1 MAKVKI
7 KKLALASVM
16 AGLLGYSL
24 PSYADDTEVYFSSI
38 VNNIK
43 ANVLFIIDVS
53 GSMNFTSDYTGT
65 GASGVPTDRTLTR
78 IATVKT
84 SLERILNNDAT
95 QGLRIGLM
103 SFANADYI
111 YLRQPIVDIDEI
123 DKDKDIKQTVAGNQT
138 TLEQTVLTDGDD
150 GWEGKIQVDYGPY
163 KTAWVINR
171 KMNDTYGYVQRSKTK
186 ITGGDPSIENSV
198 ILLQRGAPGSTTSNI
213 AIRFDNILLKSPQS
227 VSLSKSAITKAELKL
242 YGVAEPKGA
251 DDIQIYVFVDTQTN
265 SPHLRPDLEANIT
278 SRPWGTSVTCTLE
291 SPTLGETWHTCDITG
306 LIQNQ
311 IGKSDWQDGNAI
323 TVRLFPPSN
332 TARALRFYTRETGY
346 PAKLLITADNK
357 LIAKNKKLNKEKI
370 LDAAMT
376 LYPQGS
382 TAIVSSFY
390 NASGY
395 ISNITD
401 RSSAPGPYHFTSM
414 PLIPGIY
421 PSPVNPA
428 SPINKK
434 CQLTH
439 LVLMTDGAPQRDLD
453 AAGQIPPYINQAV
466 NNCKIFTAD
475 DKSQTSNDISSGDYA
490 CGRAL
495 TSWLA
500 RTSQSK
506 DTGGEGNYVKTQTI
520 AFALQ
525 DQTGISFL
533 KDLAKYGQGN
543 FYDATDADSLVDAF
557 QSILETALGAARP
570 SASGV
575 VAMGAQSGY
584 DQRSEVFY
592 GLYKTSSYDYWPGN
606 VKGFKMGFDDYELP
620 DGSKA
625 QRAVLKDWSGQH
637 YVVATDGSFIDNLS
651 SAWSS
656 DDSGDVTAGGVV
668 GQLAAPNLR
677 AVYTLKSSVGSL
689 NSGTAIALNSSASAI
704 STADLGLTGA
714 DNTEDRRKGLLDFI
728 IGYDYVAGGTT
739 SGKAKAADPK
749 IGESANNGVSLL
761 SYGQQCISENKNILS
776 CDFNKLEMVG
786 FYATNDGVLRGYN
799 LVNGKALFEFMPQQ
813 MLPVINKL
821 QKKKALND
829 KSVKT
834 YGLDTRVVISHND
847 INQNGIVD
855 GTEKAY
861 AIVASGRGGRYIYGI
876 DITNKSSPKLVWYID
891 NSTPGFS
898 QLANTWSVPL
908 AGTIKVGTTSTPV
921 IVFGGG
927 YNTAQDGGTNYK
939 GTTVPQMQDNVGNAI
954 YVVNVQTGQLL
965 WSTSSGM
972 QYSIPGQVAALTN
985 NEGFMTDIFFGDM
998 GGQIWRFEVNNG
1010 STGTGL
1016 LTAGSG
1022 QGGLVASISGSGAS
1036 DTRRFYQT
1044 PMLYKIP
1051 NTNLVSVNLGS
1062 GYKAH
1067 PLVKDNTDRFYSFRF
1082 PLEANPQ
1089 SNEVVKEDM
1098 MGVLDPLDT
1107 KNGPSNVEHGFMLKL
1122 DNTRG
1127 EKVISNAFADF
1138 DRLVFNT
1145 YIPDTGN
1152 ITQDNCVISKV
1163 GTQRTY
1169 YFSLATGKS
1178 LLETGYT
1185 EVYPATLPL
1194 DSVAYCND
1202 GFCSVISSMDM
1213 LSKKDVPGS
1222 SIIPRGSTIQ
1232 KTTWTD
1238 LFDPN

>member
-7 KKLALASVM
+7 KRLALASIM
-16 AGLLGYSL
+16 AGLLGNSL

-53 GSMNFTSDYTGT
+53 GSMNFTPDYTGT
-65 GASGVPTDRTLTR
+65 SPSGVPTDRTLTR

-84 SLERILNNDAT
+84 SLEKIMNNEAT

-123 DKDKDIKQTVAGNQT
+123 DKDKDIKQTVVGNQT
-138 TLEQTVLTDGDD
+138 TLEQTILSDGDD
-150 GWEGKIQVDYGPY
+150 GWEGVVKVDYGPN

-171 KMNDTYGYVQRSKTK
+171 KMNDTYGFVQRSLKTMA
-186 ITGGDPSIENSV
+186 GGDPSIENSV
-198 ILLQRGAPGSTTSNI
+198 IFLQKGTPASTTSNI
-213 AIRFDNILLKSPQS
+213 ALRFDNILIKNPKS
-227 VSLSKSAITKAELKL
+227 VSLNQSAITKVELKL
-242 YGVAEPKGA
+242 YGVAEPMGA
-251 DDIQIYVFVDTQTN
+251 TDVQIFVFVDTQTN
-265 SPHLRPDLEANIT
+265 SARLRPDLEANIS
-278 SRPWGTSVTCTLE
+278 SRAWSTPIVCTLE
-291 SPTLGETWHTCDITG
+291 SPTLGETWHTCDITT
-306 LIQNQ
+306 LVQNQ
-311 IGKSDWQDGNAI
+311 VGKSDWQDGNAI
-323 TVRLFPPSN
+323 TVRLFPPTN
-332 TARALRFYTRETGY
+332 TARALRFYTREAGY

-357 LIAKNKKLNKEKI
+357 LVAKNKKLNKEKI

-395 ISNITD
+395 ISSITD
-401 RSSAPGPYHFTSM
+401 KSSNPGPYHFNSM

-421 PSPVNPA
+421 PSPANPP

-439 LVLMTDGAPQRDLD
+439 MVLMTDGAPQGDTN
-453 AAGQIPPYINQAV
+453 AAGQIPPYMNQVV
-466 NNCKIFTAD
+466 NDCKIFTAD
-475 DKSQTSNDISSGDYA
+475 DKSKTANDISSGDYA

-533 KDLAKYGQGN
+533 KDLANYGQGN
-543 FYDATDADSLVDAF
+543 FYDAEDADSLVDAF
-557 QSILETALGAARP
+557 QSILEIALGAARP

-575 VAMGAQSGY
+575 VSMGAQSGY
-584 DQRSEVFY
+584 DQRNEVFY

-606 VKGFKMGFDDYELP
+606 VKGFKMGFDDYKLP
-620 DGSKA
+620 DGSTG
-625 QRAVLKDWSGQH
+625 QRAVLKDWSGKD
-637 YVVATDGSFIDNLS
+637 YVVATDGSFIENFS
-651 SAWSS
+651 SAWSTK
-656 DDSGDVTAGGVV
+656 DSGDVTSGGVV

-677 AVYTLKSSVGSL
+677 ALYTLKSSVGSL
-689 NSGTAIALNSSASAI
+689 NSGSAIAINSSASTI

-728 IGYDYVAGGTT
+728 IGYEYIAGGTS

-761 SYGQQCISENKNILS
+761 SYGKECADANKNILS
-776 CDFNKLEMVG
+776 CDFNMLGMVG
-786 FYATNDGVLRGYN
+786 FYATNDGVFRGYD
-799 LVNGKALFEFMPQQ
+799 LTNGKALYEFIPQQ

-821 QKKKALND
+821 QKKKVLNER
-829 KSVKT
+829 SVKT
-834 YGLDTRVVISHND
+834 YGLDTKVVISHND
-847 INQNGIVD
+847 INKNGIVD
-855 GTEKAY
+855 GDEKAY
-861 AIVASGRGGRYIYGI
+861 AVVASGRGGRYMYGI
-876 DITNKSSPKLVWYID
+876 DITSKSSPKLVWYID

-898 QLANTWSVPL
+898 KLANTWSVPL
-908 AGTIKVGTTSTPV
+908 VGTIKVGATSTPV

-927 YNTAQDGGTNYK
+927 YNAAQDGGTDYK
-939 GTTVPQMQDNVGNAI
+939 GTTVPQMQDNVGNAL

-965 WSTSSGM
+965 WSTSVGM

-998 GGQIWRFEVNNG
+998 GGQIWRFEINNG

-1016 LTAGSG
+1016 LSAANT
-1022 QGGLVASISGSGAS
+1022 QGGIVASISGSGPS

-1051 NTNLVSVNLGS
+1051 NTSLVSVNLGS

-1082 PLEANPQ
+1082 PIEANAQ
-1089 SNEVVKEDM
+1089 SNEIVKEDM
-1098 MGVLDPLDT
+1098 LGVLDPMDT
-1107 KNGPSNVEHGFMLKL
+1107 QNGPSSVEHGFMLKL
-1122 DNTRG
+1122 DNTIG

-1169 YFSLATGKS
+1169 YFSLSSGKS

-1202 GFCSVISSMDM
+1202 GFCSIISSMDM
-1213 LSKKDVPGS
+1213 LSKKDVPGP
-1222 SIIPRGSTIQ
+1222 SIVPRGSTIQ